1 MSGPFSSLLLL
12 DEMLTLVN
20 VDRDNL
26 REAARDKE
34 ARLLDA
40 IHSAKWSSGQVA
52 PHALRWLQRHQKLG
66 HLFAPGSESA
76 EEPVAARPGSLA
88 VNPVTALIKPY
99 LGPLLYTLVMD
110 TRLSASVMSALDQ
123 WKTWA
128 DKGGMRRED
137 LDTLMGQGE
146 DEGEEGGDLTA
157 SPAAAL
163 AMASLV
169 AAVIGSVSEG
179 GHGLGGPGIGGP
191 AAEASLGADL
201 REALRMWPKVRL
213 G

>member
-1 MSGPFSSLLLL
+1 MRL
-12 DEMLTLVN
+12 
-20 VDRDNL
+20 
-26 REAARDKE
+26 AAMDKE

-40 IHSAKWSSGQVA
+40 IHSAKWSPGQVA
-52 PHALRWLQRHQKLG
+52 PHALRWLQQHKTFG
-66 HLFAPGSESA
+66 HLFVPRPDAVQDPETVGTN
-76 EEPVAARPGSLA
+76 RPGSLTA
-88 VNPVTALIKPY
+88 NPVSALIKPY
-99 LGPLLYTLVMD
+99 LGPLLYTLVSD
-110 TRLSASVMSALDQ
+110 ATLAASVVTALDG
-123 WKTWA
+123 WRAWA

-137 LDTLMGQGE
+137 LDRLMSGE
-146 DEGEEGGDLTA
+146 SEGDERSGLAA
-157 SPAAAL
+157 SPTAAL

-179 GHGLGGPGIGGP
+179 GHGLVGPGIGGP

>member
-1 MSGPFSSLLLL
+1 LLL
-12 DEMLTLVN
+12 DEMLTWMI

-52 PHALRWLQRHQKLG
+52 PHALRWLQRHSKLG
-66 HLFAPGSESA
+66 HLFVPESESA
-76 EEPVAARPGSLA
+76 EEPTAVRPGSLT

-110 TRLSASVMSALDQ
+110 TRLSAAVMSALDQ

-137 LDTLMGQGE
+137 LDSLMGQGE
-146 DEGEEGGDLTA
+146 GEGEEGSGLMV
-157 SPAAAL
+157 SPTAAL